1 MRRLTARL
9 VELVG
14 STRKSE
20 SSFAKF
26 WVAGVLL
33 AVGISVFLNV
43 RSAMPPPPDSSE
55 KSAPSPV
62 ARKAEEAR
70 KITTQRE
77 FLQASQNQ
85 IRQKPRENASEKA
98 AEDQPIKSPPKE
110 EKLTTEAGKFSRA
123 DTVIGVLMAR
133 KVRRSEIQKILDSV
147 REKRIFSRIRAGRRF
162 EVRKKDG
169 EFREFVLQL
178 DNESRLRISRTPN
191 GAMRATKE
199 AIPYSIDVVRIQSRI
214 QSSLYHAI
222 SDGGGSP
229 VLVNKLSDIFAFVI
243 DFHKD
248 LQSGDQVEVLVERKH
263 IQDEFAGYG
272 RILAAEFIVRKRRHT
287 AVYFEGGGGRYYN
300 FEGESLK
307 RAFLRSPLRYTRISS
322 RFSKRRF
329 HPVLKRYRP
338 HFGVDYAAPRG
349 TPVLAVADGVVAW
362 AGRKRQA
369 GKTIELR
376 HGGGYRTAYLHL
388 YRYARGIRA
397 GRQVL
402 QGQVIGYVG
411 STGLSTGP
419 HLDYRITRRGRYL
432 NPLKA
437 KLPKGIPLPRSLRSA
452 FKKILDERR
461 TMFDN
466 LPLLKEVQASPAA
479 HEPSFGAADQQT
491 SRL

>member
-1 MRRLTARL
+1 MRRLAARL
-9 VELVG
+9 VELFG

-20 SSFAKF
+20 SGFAKF

-33 AVGISVFLNV
+33 ALGISVFLSG

-55 KSAPSPV
+55 KSAPSPD
-62 ARKAEEAR
+62 ARRAEEAR
-70 KITTQRE
+70 KKTTQRE
-77 FLQASQNQ
+77 FTQASKNR
-85 IRQKPRENASEKA
+85 IHQKPGENALKKA
-98 AEDQPIKSPPKE
+98 AQDQPTKSLPKE
-110 EKLTTEAGKFSRA
+110 EKLTTEAGKFSKA
-123 DTVIGVLMAR
+123 DTVIGVLMAH

-147 REKRIFSRIRAGRRF
+147 REKRIFSRIRAGRRY

-169 EFREFVLQL
+169 ELREFVFQL
-178 DNESRLRISRTPN
+178 DNESRLRISRTPS
-191 GAMRATKE
+191 GAMTASKE
-199 AIPYSIDVVRIQSRI
+199 DIPYSVDVVRIQSRI
-214 QSSLYHAI
+214 QSSLYKAI
-222 SDGGGSP
+222 ADGGGSP

-263 IQDEFAGYG
+263 LRDEFVGYG
-272 RILAAEFIVRKRRHT
+272 RILAAEFIVGKRRHT
-287 AVYFEGGGGRYYN
+287 AVYFKGGGGRYYN
-300 FEGESLK
+300 VEGESLR

-349 TPVLAVADGVVAW
+349 TPVHAVADGVVTW
-362 AGRKRQA
+362 VGRKSQA
-369 GKTIELR
+369 GKTIKLR
-376 HGGGYRTAYLHL
+376 HGGGYRTSYLHL

-437 KLPKGIPLPRSLRSA
+437 KLPKGMPLPRSLRPA

-466 LPLLKEVQASPAA
+466 LPLLKDSQASRAVPGPLFATVR
-479 HEPSFGAADQQT
+479 DRT
-491 SRL
+491 SNL